1 MLCYKKYFKHICRLA
16 VFSVLFSFQGCTKSK
31 NINYAEI
38 LNKELD
44 IPHPSDKIPFST
56 TLIHVPTIKYKIN
69 GVELFMVVDTGSDR
83 HVLLNSKPVQNLV
96 KKDLSSN
103 EAYSLAKKSKY
114 YAIYFYFD
122 EEPSFPYMLDPNG
135 IFSTGMKKNN
145 FDGLLGLPYLQ
156 KNRNVVFDYINNT
169 MSFNEEPICDNS
181 LPMHRNKDDLWY
193 TTIECNG
200 IKTNALIDTG
210 SQDMFVNK
218 SNAKHAIGNN
228 TNINVMIGNIEIKNV
243 FVSSIENTIT
253 NEKTKNGTLKNEN
266 IIGYSVFKDH
276 VIQLDFE
283 HNVFRIK

>member
-44 IPHPSDKIPFST
+44 IPHPSDRISFST
-56 TLIHVPTIKYKIN
+56 TLIHAPTIKYKIN
-69 GVELFMVVDTGSDR
+69 GVELFMVVDTGANR
-83 HVLLNSKPVQNLV
+83 HALLNSKPVQNLV

-122 EEPSFPYMLDPNG
+122 EEPSFPYILDPNG

-181 LPMHRNKDDLWY
+181 LPMYRNKDELWF
-193 TTIECNG
+193 TPIECNG
-200 IKTNALIDTG
+200 VKTNALIDTG
-210 SQDMFVNK
+210 CNLLFINK
-218 SNAKHAIGNN
+218 NKKRIIGEDKYANVKLGN
-228 TNINVMIGNIEIKNV
+228 VEINDLFLGSDKDVT
-243 FVSSIENTIT
+243 S
-253 NEKTKNGTLKNEN
+253 NEKAKNGNYKNEN

-283 HNVFRIK
+283 NNVFRIK